1 MADYF
6 KGANEESSVP
16 QSEPADPPLRSRS
29 PSPAA
34 TLSGDDLAV
43 PIKEQLVERLE
54 QEILGN
60 IDVNFL
66 FNKGEKLRFGLIDP
80 SRLYRIM
87 LKIKE
92 IA

>member
-6 KGANEESSVP
+6 KGDLSAVEQNEHME
-16 QSEPADPPLRSRS
+16 DPPLRSRS
-29 PSPAA
+29 PSPIV
-34 TLSGDDLAV
+34 DDLAE

-60 IDVNFL
+60 LDVNFL
-66 FNKGEKLRFGLIDP
+66 FNKGERLRHGLIDP
-80 SRLYRIM
+80 SRLYKIM